1 MHPLLP
7 FMLAGALL
15 GTGLAIAQSS
25 TEEPPQNKLPRYL
38 ASFNEQLRS
47 ADLDGDG
54 ALSKTEAETAKMGR
68 ILDHFDKLDTN
79 KDGKL
84 TRDEIRALVRMRL
97 SS

>member
-1 MHPLLP
+1 MHSLLP

-25 TEEPPQNKLPRYL
+25 IEEPQNKSPRYL

-54 ALSKTEAETAKMGR
+54 ALSKTEAEAAKMGR
-68 ILDHFDKLDTN
+68 LLEHFDKLDTN